1 MNAPAQVITP
11 VSSPTSPSL
20 APYWGARLRI
30 GINRSGQRSILE
42 DVAHEGPL
50 RIQRPFYPE
59 GSELCHL
66 YLLHPPGGLV
76 SGDHL
81 RIDARVASNAGALIT
96 TPSASKVYRANT
108 QGTPQVQQTR
118 LEVEADGSLEWLPQE
133 TILFDQAAAVLE
145 TEIHLQPA
153 SRMIA
158 WELICLGRPHCNER
172 FDSGF
177 LRQRFSV
184 WSRGVPLYLDH
195 FSLTGGDALMQ
206 APWGLQGLAC
216 VGTAILA
223 CGGMSV
229 PAINSLVDELRQ
241 AVPASDTLQAAVT
254 RLRSLIVVRLLGA
267 DTEAAKQVLERIWVQ
282 ARPVLL
288 GRDASIP
295 RIWNT

>member
-11 VSSPTSPSL
+11 PSSPTPPAL

-30 GINRSGQRSILE
+30 GIHRSGQRSILGE
-42 DVAHEGPL
+42 VSHEGPL

-59 GSELCHL
+59 GADLCHL

-81 RIDARVASNAGALIT
+81 HIDARVAQGAAALIT
-96 TPSASKVYRANT
+96 TPSAGKVYRANA

-118 LEVEADGSLEWLPQE
+118 LEVESGASLEWLPQE
-133 TILFDQAAAVLE
+133 NILFDQAAAVLE
-145 TEIHLQPA
+145 TEIHLQPSA
-153 SRMIA
+153 RMIA
-158 WELICLGRPHCNER
+158 WELVCLGRPHCDER
-172 FDSGF
+172 FESGY
-177 LRQRFSV
+177 LRQRLSV
-184 WSRGVPLYLDH
+184 WCQGVPLYLDH
-195 FSLTGGDALMQ
+195 FSLSGGDALMQ

-223 CGGMSV
+223 CGDMSI
-229 PAINSLVDELRQ
+229 PAINGLVDQLRE
-241 AVPASDTLQAAVT
+241 AAPAGDSLQVAVT

-267 DTEAAKQVLERIWVQ
+267 DTEAAKQVLERIWIQ

-288 GRDASIP
+288 EREASIP